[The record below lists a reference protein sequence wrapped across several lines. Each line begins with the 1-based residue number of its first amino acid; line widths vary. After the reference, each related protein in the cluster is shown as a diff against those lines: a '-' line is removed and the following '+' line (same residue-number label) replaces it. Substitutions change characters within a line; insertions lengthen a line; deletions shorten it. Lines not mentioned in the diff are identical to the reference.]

1 MIRFRLRRNSRQM
14 RYLAVTRNYT
24 YMYIDVILQKKG
36 RLKEHFISCIEIIAI
51 IMLDAEEERT
61 LAVVI

>member
-1 MIRFRLRRNSRQM
+1 M

-36 RLKEHFISCIEIIAI
+36 RLKEHFISCIEIIAMI
-51 IMLDAEEERT
+51 ILDAEEERT